1 MSFVRP
7 EVRAFFYRW
16 RDALVGEMVLLIG
29 LYWVLVAGG
38 LLHYLGYVLIF
49 LGGIQTV
56 IGVQR
61 ARFRSGSGGPGV
73 VQVDEGQVSYF
84 GPLTGG
90 SVALDDLASVAID
103 ASGKPAHWVL
113 DQPGQP
119 SLYIPVN
126 AEGAEAL
133 FDAFATL
140 PGIRT
145 ERMLSEM
152 RQVRGQSVVIWEKA
166 PTTSDLR
173 PLH

>member
-7 EVRAFFYRW
+7 EVRAFLHRW

-38 LLHYLGYVLIF
+38 LLYYLGYLLIF

-61 ARFRSGSGGPGV
+61 ARFRNGSGGPGV
-73 VQVDEGQVSYF
+73 VQVDEGKVSYY

-90 SVALDDLASVAID
+90 SVALNDLTRVSMV
-103 ASGKPAHWVL
+103 ASGKPVHWVL

-119 SLYIPVN
+119 SLYIPIN
-126 AEGAEAL
+126 AAGADAL
-133 FDAFATL
+133 FDAFAAL

-145 ERMLSEM
+145 ERMLAQM
-152 RQVRGQSVVIWEKA
+152 RQASAQAVVIWEKS
-166 PTTSDLR
+166 PQMSDFR
-173 PLH
+173 SLH